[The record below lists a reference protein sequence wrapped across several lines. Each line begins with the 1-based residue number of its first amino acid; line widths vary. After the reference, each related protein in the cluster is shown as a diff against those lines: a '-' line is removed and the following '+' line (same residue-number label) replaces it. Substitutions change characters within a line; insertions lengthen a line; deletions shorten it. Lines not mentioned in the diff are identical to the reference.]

1 MQRCPLLPFTFVLF
15 PVATLCAQYGTS
27 SDSALFNRP
36 LEEVVV
42 TASRIQEKL
51 LASPVGVSRMDS
63 RQVRMS
69 ASPGFYDALGDLK
82 GVQILT
88 PSLGF
93 RVINT
98 RGFANT
104 TNVRFVQLIDGV
116 DNQAPHIGAPIANA
130 LAPSDLDILDMEIVQ
145 GIASAL
151 YGMNATNGLANIRT
165 RNPFES
171 EGISFRQ
178 QVAVNHVQD
187 PHGVGAK
194 KYTESAFRWANV
206 LAKKW
211 A

>member
-116 DNQAPHIGAPIANA
+116 DNQAPHIGAPHRQR
-130 LAPSDLDILDMEIVQ
+130 SGTQ
-145 GIASAL
+145 RSGHSG
-151 YGMNATNGLANIRT
+151 YGDSPRYRLGAVRDECHEWIGQHP
-165 RNPFES
+165 NPQPF
-171 EGISFRQ
+171 
-178 QVAVNHVQD
+178 
-187 PHGVGAK
+187 
-194 KYTESAFRWANV
+194 
-206 LAKKW
+206 
-211 A
+211 